1 MNTIRSQ
8 CLGVYGRVALGGLA
22 AILLAALFEVVGWTG
37 NAVSAVRV
45 LLVFLGALAVGV
57 ALWKR
62 PQFVRLYVLASLAA
76 FLARF
81 GLPPD
86 WDSMTVLSGMGTIVA
101 AIGGVM
107 VALPEGY
114 RKVVA
119 SVIVLFHFGGILS
132 AVTGPM
138 TPPWVSTAAGIL
150 VYRPYL
156 QCLYLTNAY
165 HFYSP
170 EPGPASQVWFFIKY
184 KPDANGVAS
193 AVWYKFPRR
202 PQDMT
207 DPLMLSYY
215 RRLSL
220 TMRLEDYVPNP
231 IITDQMK
238 KARVLAAQGE
248 NGIPLHFEYMPL
260 ERQYRMPT
268 DATRDMVLPSFVRHV
283 ARRPDLQHPDGK
295 TPIESIKVYRVEH
308 RILVP
313 TLLEVG
319 MRPYDPTTYLPYY
332 LGEFDPVT
340 GDLLDPGDPLL
351 YWMVPIIYAPN
362 PARGDIPP
370 WHTPRKNPEDFILID
385 GVRRHTGGSDH
396 NLAK

>member
-1 MNTIRSQ
+1 MNAIHAQT
-8 CLGVYGRVALGGLA
+8 LGVYGRLALGGLA
-22 AILLAALFEVVGWTG
+22 AIVLAALFEVVGWTG
-37 NAVSAVRV
+37 SAVSAGRV
-45 LLVFLGALAVGV
+45 LLVFFGALAVGI

-62 PQFVRLYVLASLAA
+62 PSFIRLYMLATAAA
-76 FLARF
+76 FLTRF
-81 GLPPD
+81 GLPAD
-86 WDSMTVLSGMGTIVA
+86 WDSFSVLSGLGTIAA
-101 AIGGVM
+101 AIGGVL
-107 VALPEGY
+107 VALPDSY
-114 RKVVA
+114 RKMAA
-119 SVIVLFHFGGILS
+119 SAIMLFHFGGILS

-138 TPPWVSTAAGIL
+138 SPPWLSTVAGIL

-170 EPGPASQVWFFIKY
+170 EPGPASQAWFFIKY
-184 KPDANGVAS
+184 KPDAQGVTS
-193 AVWYKFPRR
+193 AMWYKFPRR

-220 TMRLEDYVPNP
+220 TMRLEDYIPNP

-268 DATRDMVLPSFVRHV
+268 DATRDLILPSFVRHV
-283 ARRPDLQHPDGK
+283 ARRPDLQHPDGQTK
-295 TPIESIKVYRVEH
+295 IESIKVYRVEH
-308 RILVP
+308 RILAP

-332 LGEFDPVT
+332 MGEFDPET
-340 GDLLDPGDPLL
+340 GELLDPGDPLL
-351 YWMVPIIYAPN
+351 YWMVPIIYTPN
-362 PARGDIPP
+362 PAKGDIPP
-370 WHTPRKNPEDFILID
+370 WHTPRKNPDDFILID

-396 NLAK
+396 TLAK